1 MFMMKWGTLRIQ
13 KMNWARH
20 AAHAGMPMSIN
31 SPFISNLLFLIEK
44 FILFVQDPSFCE

>member
-13 KMNWARH
+13 KMKWARH

-31 SPFISNLLFLIEK
+31 CQTK
-44 FILFVQDPSFCE
+44 YQVPSEGLSFYF